1 MAMADE
7 VRAQI
12 SDQELRDLEAELEQA
27 RQRIAELE
35 SLDYERIIQQPLRA
49 RIAELE
55 AALAGDA
62 GNVIYF
68 AEQQALDRAA
78 EEAQEHDCG
87 FRGHE
92 LCDCRSK
99 IAAAIR
105 ELKEPADGNH
115 RNG

>member
-55 AALAGDA
+55 QERGRWCCKWQT
-62 GNVIYF
+62 I
-68 AEQQALDRAA
+68 AEQQGAVATIQHIIAGLEQMLQQMARDQVGI
-78 EEAQEHDCG
+78 EANQETNT
-87 FRGHE
+87 R
-92 LCDCRSK
+92 
-99 IAAAIR
+99 
-105 ELKEPADGNH
+105 
-115 RNG
+115 

>member
-1 MAMADE
+1 MTKEQVMADGPSKVE
-7 VRAQI
+7 QLKRQLK
-12 SDQELRDLEAELEQA
+12 ERDETNRCLA
-27 RQRIAELE
+27 
-35 SLDYERIIQQPLRA
+35 A

-55 AALAGDA
+55 AALEGDA

-105 ELKEPADGNH
+105 ELKEPADGNN